1 MLNRTELEAKTL
13 PELIQLCQIY
23 GIRPEGNISD
33 RNSCIKVLS
42 NFPRQAILE
51 FRKGRGLQ
59 YPKLNEVYNSLFA
72 ILRQLGQPTDA
83 QLALMRAT
91 LQGQRIDKSTE
102 AYYQAY
108 YQTQMFRLWYIRQLI
123 QQVLTLLQ

>member
-1 MLNRTELEAKTL
+1 M
-13 PELIQLCQIY
+13 
-23 GIRPEGNISD
+23 
-33 RNSCIKVLS
+33 
-42 NFPRQAILE
+42 ILE
-51 FRKGRGLQ
+51 FASKIITASPRLAVWASASFIPLFSNARKGKGLQ

-91 LQGQRIDKSTE
+91 VQGQRMDKSTE
-102 AYYQAY
+102 AY

-123 QQVLTLLQ
+123 QEVLTLLQ